1 MAPEAAGG
9 AAAAEPPA
17 GPRGSFLLAMQF
29 LRNFARA
36 GPCSFWSS
44 APNLHVTILSF
55 TDTAKDGAYGTTAT
69 SVAATNILRN
79 MALSRFPP
87 LDPRRH
93 SSILWQDTTTQIGA
107 IKRHDEPSP
116 YQRCS
121 GPDQ

>member
-44 APNLHVTILSF
+44 APNLHVTIFSF
-55 TDTAKDGAYGTTAT
+55 AVTAKQGALG
-69 SVAATNILRN
+69 SMVMSKAAIDAYRSMVL
-79 MALSRFPP
+79 
-87 LDPRRH
+87 PR
-93 SSILWQDTTTQIGA
+93 LL
-107 IKRHDEPSP
+107 P
-116 YQRCS
+116 
-121 GPDQ
+121 